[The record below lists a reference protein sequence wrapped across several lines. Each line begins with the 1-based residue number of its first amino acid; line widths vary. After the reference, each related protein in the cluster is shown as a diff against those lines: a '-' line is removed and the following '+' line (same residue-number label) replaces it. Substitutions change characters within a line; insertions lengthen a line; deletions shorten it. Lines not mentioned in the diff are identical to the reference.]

1 MFLASDNFHLSKVR
15 NGHRQFNAIG
25 LEAATAKV
33 QRYVEASAARN
44 THKAYNSDLK
54 LFLAWGGNIPA
65 DAETVAEYIAD
76 HGESHA
82 AATIERWL
90 AAISKAHTSRNLPT
104 PTTAPIVNATLKGIR
119 RIHGVKQKQAAA
131 ITEDELVKLTS
142 NLAESTKDLRD
153 RALLLVG
160 FAGAFR
166 RTELVGIDVEDL
178 EWKPEG
184 LMIKVGK
191 SKTDQEGEGR
201 EVFIPSTNKN
211 ICAVAVMRVWLDHTG
226 IDNGPVFRSVS
237 RYGRAQAKRLSSEAV
252 AVIIKKLA
260 KNVGLDPKQFSGH
273 SLRAGYVTTAAQQG
287 QPIWQIKRQTGHL
300 SDGIVDRYIRCCRE
314 DTVPG

>member
-1 MFLASDNFHLSKVR
+1 MFLASDSFHLSKPR
-15 NGHRQFNAIG
+15 NGLLPINAIG
-25 LEAATAKV
+25 LEAATIKV

-44 THKAYNSDLK
+44 THKAYNSELK
-54 LFLAWGGNIPA
+54 LFLEWGGCIPA
-65 DAETVAEYIAD
+65 DADLVTEYIAD

-90 AAISKAHTSRNLPT
+90 AAISKAHISRNLPT
-104 PTTAPIVNATLKGIR
+104 PTTAPIVNATMKGIR

-131 ITEDELVKLTS
+131 ITEDELVKLIS
-142 NLAESTKDLRD
+142 NLGDSAKDLRD
-153 RALLLVG
+153 KALLLVG

-166 RTELVGIDVEDL
+166 RSELVGIDVEDL
-178 EWKPEG
+178 GWKPEG
-184 LMIKVGK
+184 LVVRVGK

-201 EVFIPSTNKN
+201 EVFLASTNDHG
-211 ICAVAVMRVWLDHTG
+211 CAVVALREWLDHTG
-226 IDNGPVFRSVS
+226 IDGGPVFRSVS

-273 SLRAGYVTTAAQQG
+273 SLRAGYVTDAARRG
-287 QPIWQIKRQTGHL
+287 QPTWQIKKQTGHNSYTML
-300 SDGIVDRYIRCCRE
+300 QRYIRCSR
-314 DTVPG
+314 

>member
-1 MFLASDNFHLSKVR
+1 MFLASDNFHLSKPR
-15 NGHRQFNAIG
+15 ISGQPIHAIG
-25 LEAATAKV
+25 LEATTAKV

-54 LFLAWGGNIPA
+54 LFLAWGGGIPA
-65 DAETVAEYIAD
+65 DAELVAEYIAD

-90 AAISKAHTSRNLPT
+90 AAISKAHTSRNLST
-104 PTTAPIVNATLKGIR
+104 PTTAPIVQATLKGIR
-119 RIHGVKQKQAAA
+119 RVHGVKQKQAAA
-131 ITEDELVKLTS
+131 ITEDELVKLSS
-142 NLAESTKDLRD
+142 NLGDSAKDLRD
-153 RALLLVG
+153 KALLLVG

-166 RTELVGIDVEDL
+166 RSELVGIDVEDL
-178 EWKPEG
+178 GWKPEG
-184 LMIKVGK
+184 LVVRVGK

-201 EVFIPSTNKN
+201 EVFLASTNDHG
-211 ICAVAVMRVWLDHTG
+211 CAVVALREWLDHTG
-226 IDNGPVFRSVS
+226 IDGGPVFRSVS

-273 SLRAGYVTTAAQQG
+273 SLRAGYVTTAAKQG
-287 QPIWQIKRQTGHL
+287 QPIWQIKRQTGHR
-300 SDGIVDRYIRCCRE
+300 SDSIVDRYIR
-314 DTVPG
+314 T